1 MKWIEGG
8 SRRPEDCKHYSR
20 NLTFPTDGEEQTKK
34 KDIYFEQ
41 RTWELLIFRTLTL
54 YPTCISTTLDIEHLV
69 SVEEDAEDHRELV
82 EALTQD
88 VLGHGGGDEGRGP
101 AVGFPEQKMLV

>member
-1 MKWIEGG
+1 MQTLFPEFNFPDG
-8 SRRPEDCKHYSR
+8 RRR
-20 NLTFPTDGEEQTKK
+20 ANKK
-34 KDIYFEQ
+34 ERYLL
-41 RTWELLIFRTLTL
+41 RTADLKLLIFSTLTL
-54 YPTCISTTLDIEHLV
+54 YSTCISTTLDIEHLV

-101 AVGFPEQKMLV
+101 AVGFPEQKMVV

>member
-1 MKWIEGG
+1 MQTLFPEFNFPDG
-8 SRRPEDCKHYSR
+8 RRR
-20 NLTFPTDGEEQTKK
+20 AKK
-34 KDIYFEQ
+34 KEKDIYFEQ
-41 RTWELLIFRTLTL
+41 RTLELLIFRTLTL
-54 YPTCISTTLDIEHLV
+54 YFTCISTTLDIEHLV

-101 AVGFPEQKMLV
+101 AVRFPEQKMVE

>member
-1 MKWIEGG
+1 MQTLFPEFNFPDGQ
-8 SRRPEDCKHYSR
+8 RRA
-20 NLTFPTDGEEQTKK
+20 NKK
-34 KDIYFEQ
+34 AGYLL
-41 RTWELLIFRTLTL
+41 RTADLELLFLHFDSL
-54 YPTCISTTLDIEHLV
+54 FYATCISTTLDIEHLV

-101 AVGFPEQKMLV
+101 AVGFPEQKMVV

>member
-1 MKWIEGG
+1 MQTLFPEFNFPDG
-8 SRRPEDCKHYSR
+8 RRR
-20 NLTFPTDGEEQTKK
+20 ANKK
-34 KDIYFEQ
+34 ERYLLRTADFGTLDFSYFDS
-41 RTWELLIFRTLTL
+41 LL

-101 AVGFPEQKMLV
+101 AVRFPEQKMLV